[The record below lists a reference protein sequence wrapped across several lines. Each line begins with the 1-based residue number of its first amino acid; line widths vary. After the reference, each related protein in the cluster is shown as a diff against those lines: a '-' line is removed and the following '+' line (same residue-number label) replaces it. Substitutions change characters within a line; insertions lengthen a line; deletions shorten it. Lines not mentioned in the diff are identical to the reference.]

1 MNKLMIVIG
10 CVMMSAQAMA
20 LFSGI
25 YEASSQ
31 DGQVRYQIE
40 IKRQGLNQQVL
51 EIRPVK
57 PVVKYVM
64 GEYQVV
70 ATTIGGRGTTRDGME
85 SGRLIAIA
93 KGENVPVLSHYSR
106 PLSKRDLLDVLT
118 LNGKT
123 IRFLGSQ
130 KPLTSNAFADLKEEG
145 RAFGD
150 RFGNSQYEILEKTRE
165 CGYGDFKPSELGN
178 AIALNSIATIQPS
191 TENFRI
197 YLGWTHA
204 GHNQKYFAVGTIG
217 TVSPTTKGVDGRYLS
232 ATEFRYRASQLSGN
246 GHDEKAPIVV
256 TEDDFKIASSGIVTY
271 TKKVS
276 GQVTLVCHYK
286 RISR

>member
-130 KPLTSNAFADLKEEG
+130 
-145 RAFGD
+145 
-150 RFGNSQYEILEKTRE
+150 
-165 CGYGDFKPSELGN
+165 
-178 AIALNSIATIQPS
+178 
-191 TENFRI
+191 
-197 YLGWTHA
+197 
-204 GHNQKYFAVGTIG
+204 
-217 TVSPTTKGVDGRYLS
+217 
-232 ATEFRYRASQLSGN
+232 
-246 GHDEKAPIVV
+246 
-256 TEDDFKIASSGIVTY
+256 
-271 TKKVS
+271 
-276 GQVTLVCHYK
+276 
-286 RISR
+286 